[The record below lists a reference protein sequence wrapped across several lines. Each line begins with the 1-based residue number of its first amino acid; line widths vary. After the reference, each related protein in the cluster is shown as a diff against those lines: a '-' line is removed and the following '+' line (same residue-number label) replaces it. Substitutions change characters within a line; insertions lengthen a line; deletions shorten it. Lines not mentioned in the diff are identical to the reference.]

1 MMTLQIVWFVLV
13 AVLLA
18 VYAMLDGFDLGVG
31 TWHLFFKKD
40 EERRALL
47 NAVGPT
53 WDGNE
58 VWLLTGA
65 GAIFAAFP
73 HVYATVFSGLY
84 LAMMLVLFALIF
96 RAVSFEF
103 RSKEDSPRWRRNFDI
118 AFALGSMLPALLF
131 GVAIGNML
139 RGIPLDANMH
149 HTGTFLGLLN
159 PYALL
164 TGLMGFAMF
173 ALHGALFITL
183 KTPPPMVQKAAGF
196 AKIGWVAFVTL
207 FVVQTI
213 YTFVAYPHLTANFSA
228 APVLY
233 IFPLLV
239 VLSMAL
245 SGMWIFRKSFGRAF
259 IASCTGIIMLWGV
272 LGASLFPA
280 MVTALD
286 NPAHNLTIYN
296 ASSSELTLT
305 VMLVLALLGV
315 PVVIGYT
322 IWAYHMFRGVVK
334 PEHNVY

>member
-1 MMTLQIVWFVLV
+1 MMALQIVWFVLV

-31 TWHLFFKKD
+31 IWHLWFKKD

-84 LAMMLVLFALIF
+84 LALMLVLFSLIF

-103 RSKEDSPRWRRNFDI
+103 RSKEDSPRWRGNFDL

-131 GVAIGNML
+131 GVAVGNML
-139 RGIPLDANMH
+139 RGIPLDDKMNF
-149 HTGTFLGLLN
+149 TGSFFGLLH
-159 PYALL
+159 PYPLL
-164 TGLMGFAMF
+164 TGLLGFAMF

-183 KTPPPMVQKAAGF
+183 KTPQSMARRAGGF
-196 AKIGWVAFVTL
+196 ARISWVAFAVL
-207 FVVQTI
+207 FVVQTV
-213 YTFVAYPHLTANFSA
+213 YTFAAYPHLTANFAA

-233 IFPLLV
+233 VFP
-239 VLSMAL
+239 VLAVAAIVL
-245 SGMWIFRKSFGRAF
+245 AGLWTFKSSYGKAF
-259 IASCTGIIMLWGV
+259 IASSLGIIMLWGV
-272 LGASLFPA
+272 VAASLFPS

-286 NPAHNLTIYN
+286 NPANNLTIYN

-322 IWAYHMFRGVVK
+322 IWAYRMFRGVVE

>member
-1 MMTLQIVWFVLV
+1 MMTLQIVWFILV

-31 TWHLFFKKD
+31 IWHLWFKKD

-65 GAIFAAFP
+65 GALFAAFP

-103 RSKEDSPRWRRNFDI
+103 RSKEESPRWRKSFDI
-118 AFALGSMLPALLF
+118 SFALGSMLPALLF
-131 GVAIGNML
+131 GVAMGNML

-149 HTGTFLGLLN
+149 HTGSFLGLLN

-164 TGLMGFAMF
+164 TGLLGFVMF

-183 KTPPPMVQKAAGF
+183 KTPPAMVVRAAGF
-196 AKIGWVAFVTL
+196 AKISWIAFVVL

-213 YTFVAYPHLTANFSA
+213 FTFVAYPHLTANFSA
-228 APVLY
+228 APLLY

-239 VLSMAL
+239 VLATAL
-245 SGMWIFRKSFGRAF
+245 SGLWIFKQSYGKAF
-259 IASCTGIIMLWGV
+259 IASCVSIVMLWA
-272 LGASLFPA
+272 LMGASLFPA
-280 MVTALD
+280 MVTSLG
-286 NPAHNLTIYN
+286 NPGHNLTIYN

-322 IWAYHMFRGVVK
+322 IWAYYMFRGVVK
-334 PEHNVY
+334 PEHNIY

>member
-1 MMTLQIVWFVLV
+1 MMTLQIIWFVLV

-31 TWHLFFKKD
+31 FWHLWYKKD

-84 LAMMLVLFALIF
+84 LALMLVLFALIF

-103 RSKEDSPRWRRNFDI
+103 RSKEDSPRWRRNFDL
-118 AFALGSMLPALLF
+118 AFAFGSMLPALLF

-139 RGIPLDANMH
+139 RGIPLDENMNH
-149 HTGTFLGLLN
+149 VGSFFGLLN

-164 TGLMGFAMF
+164 TGLLGFAMF

-183 KTPPPMVQKAAGF
+183 KTPQDMAVRAGGF
-196 AKIGWVAFVTL
+196 ARGAWIAFAAL
-207 FVVQTI
+207 FVVLTA
-213 YTFVAYPHLTANFSA
+213 YTFAAYPHLTANFAA

-233 IFPLLV
+233 IFPALTV
-239 VLSMAL
+239 AAIAL
-245 SGMWIFRKSFGRAF
+245 SGLWTFKKSFGKAF
-259 IASCTGIIMLWGV
+259 IASSLGIVLLWGV
-272 LGASLFPA
+272 VASSLFPA
-280 MVTALD
+280 MVTALG
-286 NPAHNLTIYN
+286 NPANNLTIYN

-322 IWAYHMFRGVVK
+322 IWAYRMFRGVVES
-334 PEHNVY
+334 EHNVY